1 MQYLV
6 PLSEEIQNGT
16 LIITEMKILICLNS
30 LIYVCMHVCNKFMY
44 VCSMYAQVALTS
56 RLPFFALGILKDFS

>member
-30 LIYVCMHVCNKFMY
+30 LIYVCMYAISLCMY
-44 VCSMYAQVALTS
+44 VVCMLKWPLHRACHYFS
-56 RLPFFALGILKDFS
+56 LGILKDFS